1 MRQNMRRGQEMN
13 EQQLIVRCIEA
24 QEASYNPEMHAV
36 TEPFSS
42 PGYHT
47 TLTAEIGHVHKT
59 RTAAYYA
66 LALLD
71 SGLPEYRERAY
82 AVLEKLVEAQ
92 DVNPDHKTF
101 GIWSWFYE
109 EPLSAMSPPDWN
121 WADFIGKALLL
132 TLKRHHDVLPQDLRA
147 KVEQALRNACQA
159 IIFRNVGPHYT
170 NIAIMGALVT
180 LVSGEW
186 LGDSEVE
193 AYGQERLQ
201 RFRDYTM
208 ESGTFQEFNSP
219 TYTMIAI
226 EELSHI
232 HTETR
237 NAAAKRLAEQLLDVA
252 WTMVASRFHPRT
264 LQWSGPHTRSYSELL
279 SDEVLSFLQYSLKGR
294 VSWLDEHRFRYD
306 TTWYGNQISCPDP
319 YAPYFVEARTSTLVQ
334 PLLQEHSKELRSAVT
349 YMTEDYTLGTMSH
362 SDMWNQR
369 RGLIGY
375 MSTQNGPVYLHLR
388 ALRDGY
394 DYTGAMLTA
403 AQQEGHSLFGVH
415 FVTDGGDRHPSLD
428 PIQSGTIQA
437 RDLRLRFELGG
448 AIDGLDV
455 RWVSHGDG
463 AGRGDGDGEGGA
475 ATRRC
480 DALVG
485 SIPLHIEISSAV
497 FGPEAIRYESTLDQG
512 VLQVDVILYQG
523 ELKPIRLAELEQAFV
538 VGQLSIGALLPV
550 TEIAVDKHSCTIRIR
565 EEQEQVVEGRS
576 ITLPAR
582 PGGIGR

>member
-1 MRQNMRRGQEMN
+1 MN
-13 EQQLIVRCIEA
+13 EQQLIIRCIEA

-71 SGLPEYRERAY
+71 SGMPAYRERANT
-82 AVLEKLVEAQ
+82 VLEKLVEAQ

-101 GIWSWFYE
+101 GTWSWFYE

-132 TLKRHHDVLPQDLRA
+132 ILKRHHDILPQDLRD
-147 KVEQALRNACQA
+147 KVEQALRNACRA
-159 IIFRNVGPHYT
+159 IIIRNVGPHYT

-226 EELSHI
+226 QELSHI
-232 HTETR
+232 YTETQ
-237 NAAAKRLAEQLLDVA
+237 NVASKRLAEQLLDVA
-252 WTMVASRFHPRT
+252 WAMVATRFHPRS

-279 SDEVLSFLQYSLKGR
+279 SDDVLSFLQYSLKGR
-294 VSWLDEHRFRYD
+294 VSWLDEERFRYD
-306 TTWYGNQISCPDP
+306 TTWYGNHIRCPDP
-319 YAPYFVEARTSTLVQ
+319 YAPHFVEARTSTLVQ
-334 PLLQEHSKELRSAVT
+334 PLLQEHSRELRYAVT
-349 YMTEDYTLGTMSH
+349 YLTEDYTLGTMSH

-375 MSTQNGPVYLHLR
+375 MSTHNGPVYLHLR

-394 DYTGAMLTA
+394 DYTGAMLSA
-403 AQQEGHSLFGVH
+403 SQQEGHTLFGVH

-428 PIQSGTIQA
+428 PIQSETIQA
-437 RDLRLRFELGG
+437 GDIRLRFELGG
-448 AIDGLDV
+448 AIEGLDV
-455 RWVSHGDG
+455 QWTSHG
-463 AGRGDGDGEGGA
+463 GDGDA
-475 ATRRC
+475 VIRRC
-480 DALVG
+480 NAMVG
-485 SIPLHIEISSAV
+485 NLPLHIEIASAV
-497 FGPEAIRYESTLDQG
+497 FGSETIRYEATFDQG
-512 VLQVDVILYQG
+512 VMQADVILYQG
-523 ELKPIRLAELEQAFV
+523 PSKPIRLTELEQAFV
-538 VGQLSIGALLPV
+538 VGQLSIGSSLPD
-550 TEIAVDKHSCTIRIR
+550 TEITVDKHACTIRTR
-565 EEQEQVVEGRS
+565 DEQEYGREGRS
-576 ITLPAR
+576 IALPAH
-582 PGGIGR
+582 PVGIGK